1 MKNSLRRVTGFTL
14 TELVVVIVIAGIL
27 SAVVYNKVDVNSFK
41 AEGSTDEVKAALRY
55 AQKLAIAQR
64 RNVYITA
71 SSTNVCVGYDA
82 TCTPANRVKKPATT
96 AIALTFA
103 SRTVNVEPQTGFVH

>member
-1 MKNSLRRVTGFTL
+1 MKNSPQDTAGFTL

-55 AQKLAIAQR
+55 AQKLAVAQR
-64 RNVYITA
+64 RNIYVTV

-82 TCTPANRVKKPATT
+82 ACATKLKKPPTT
-96 AIALTFA
+96 DEFDV
-103 SRTVNVEPQTGFVH
+103 TVTGGVSSTAAA